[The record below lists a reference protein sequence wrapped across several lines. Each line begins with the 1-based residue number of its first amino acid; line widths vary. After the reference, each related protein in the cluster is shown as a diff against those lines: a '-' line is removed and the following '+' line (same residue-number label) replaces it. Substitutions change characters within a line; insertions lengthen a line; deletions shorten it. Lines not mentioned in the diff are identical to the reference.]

1 MLSVARSG
9 DGEWLLVVAVATVS
23 VRRLCVGLGA
33 LKTMV
38 ENEG

>member
-23 VRRLCVGLGA
+23 VRLCVGFGA
-33 LKTMV
+33 LKTRV